1 MNKII
6 LIMIVL
12 ACLLAS
18 VSIVSAED
26 SEWQVV
32 DNTINGVYHGTSDN
46 NQEDNKEEVEPITH
60 PILDLALFI
69 GVFIFSTILICLITW
84 LPGDIRKYHNTLP

>member
-46 NQEDNKEEVEPITH
+46 NQEDNKEEVEPIAH
-60 PILDLALFI
+60 PILDLALSI
-69 GVFIFSTILICLITW
+69 GVIFSTILICLIIW
-84 LPGDIRKYHNTLP
+84 LPGRIRKYHNTLP